1 MHRCT
6 QLLVVLGAWGAASPS
21 LHGQSDAD
29 KAAALLTRHC
39 LPCHSAAGAAPIRLD
54 SPESIRRN
62 RGLAAALV
70 DDGTMP
76 PSLPTATDHIRPR
89 FLSETDRRLIVDA
102 LRGGGGIPVQPR
114 VGADSEA
121 AVCSPDSAWTM
132 PASGGARLRTF
143 SAPVPEQRVRGLRF
157 ADPHELS
164 RSPIRLV
171 SLAPDP
177 GRSLRRLDATD
188 GEAGIEAM
196 GNIGASPSGA
206 IGALS
211 RTCTSF
217 ELPAGFHFAIPAGD
231 VAIET
236 LCEPIGRPAE
246 VLPRIAWIAASESD
260 SRPVRALAMPVT
272 DLAVEGGTCTTS
284 EVRRQ
289 LDRPIDI
296 VAVIAKGGAFLR
308 TVSVEAG
315 GKRVLEI
322 ADFRMA
328 FNEPWLLRHPLR
340 VEPRTPIVA
349 RLGFDNTSSNPQQPF
364 NPPRTV
370 TAGLPPSS
378 EDAIVVILYADA
390 PASR

>member
-1 MHRCT
+1 
-6 QLLVVLGAWGAASPS
+6 
-21 LHGQSDAD
+21 
-29 KAAALLTRHC
+29 
-39 LPCHSAAGAAPIRLD
+39 
-54 SPESIRRN
+54 
-62 RGLAAALV
+62 
-70 DDGTMP
+70 
-76 PSLPTATDHIRPR
+76 
-89 FLSETDRRLIVDA
+89 
-102 LRGGGGIPVQPR
+102 
-114 VGADSEA
+114 
-121 AVCSPDSAWTM
+121 
-132 PASGGARLRTF
+132 
-143 SAPVPEQRVRGLRF
+143 LRF

-284 EVRRQ
+284 EVRKQ

-340 VEPRTPIVA
+340 IEPRTPIVA